1 MRITTVLEGYWLD
14 KRLKFSP
21 RTVANYTHFFNRF
34 IKFLGDVEFE
44 AITSN
49 DVRKFLHYLGES
61 GLSQR
66 SVHDYLIPLSSLWT
80 WANKELGTPHI
91 IRGKIAEPD
100 YTEKVIEPFTADELR
115 QLVEASEFIEYQVKG
130 KFIKRDRPNGEMLKA
145 MLLTFVDT
153 GLRVSELC
161 ALTVGDYD
169 AKRGRLHVKAG
180 KGNKSRFVVM
190 GSRTRKTIW
199 KYLTSRPGA
208 KSKEP
213 LFATKTGS
221 HLDRNNVRHMLDA
234 IAKQA
239 NVNDV
244 YPHRFRHTF
253 AINFL
258 RNGGNV
264 LLLKEL
270 LGHESLEMVTIYV
283 HLAEQDIDQGQAHS
297 PVDNWRI

>member
-1 MRITTVLEGYWLD
+1 MKITAVLEGYWLD
-14 KRLKFSP
+14 KQLSFSP
-21 RTVANYTHFFNRF
+21 RTVANYTHFFKRF
-34 IKFLGDVEFE
+34 IEFLGEVEFDT
-44 AITSN
+44 ITSN
-49 DVRKFLHYLGES
+49 DVRKFLHHLS
-61 GLSQR
+61 TTGLSER
-66 SVHDYLIPLSSLWT
+66 SVHDALIPLSSLWT
-80 WANKELGTPHI
+80 WASKELGVVHI

-115 QLVEASEFIEYQVKG
+115 QLVDASEFIEYEANG
-130 KFIKRDRPNGEMLKA
+130 KFIKRARPKREMIRA
-145 MLLTFVDT
+145 MILTFVDT

-161 ALTVGDYD
+161 ALTIGDYD
-169 AKRGRLHVKAG
+169 AKRGRLHVKHG
-180 KGNKSRFVVM
+180 KNNKQRFVIM
-190 GSRTRKTIW
+190 GNRTRKAIW
-199 KYLTSRPGA
+199 KYMSTRPGA
-208 KSKEP
+208 KNKEA
-213 LFATKTGS
+213 LFATKTGA
-221 HLDRNNVRHMLDA
+221 HLERNNVRHMLDA

-239 NVNDV
+239 DVNNVH
-244 YPHRFRHTF
+244 PHRFRHTF